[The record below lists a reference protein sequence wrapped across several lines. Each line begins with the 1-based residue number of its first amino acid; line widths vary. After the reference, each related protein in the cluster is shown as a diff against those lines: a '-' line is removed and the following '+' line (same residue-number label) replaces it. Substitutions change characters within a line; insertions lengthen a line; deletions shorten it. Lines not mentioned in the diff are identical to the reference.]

1 MNRMTR
7 DQAHAQLAADV
18 RADLA
23 ATAAMLELLERQFD
37 AAVRHKSDELA
48 ALAAELAP
56 ALDAMEARRLLR
68 VSLVR
73 ALAGQ
78 EGTMATL
85 IVSLQE
91 PARAAV
97 SSDWAELEQ
106 RVRACQQATTRN
118 SALLADQFT
127 VMQRVLHG
135 EEQVYAP
142 R

>member
-23 ATAAMLELLERQFD
+23 ATGAMLALLERQFD
-37 AAVRHKSDELA
+37 AAVRHNSDELA

-56 ALDAMEARRLLR
+56 ALDAMETRRVLR

-85 IVSLQE
+85 IASLQE
-91 PARAAV
+91 PARTAV
-97 SSDWAELEQ
+97 SGDWAELEQ
-106 RVRACQQATTRN
+106 RVRACKQATTRN